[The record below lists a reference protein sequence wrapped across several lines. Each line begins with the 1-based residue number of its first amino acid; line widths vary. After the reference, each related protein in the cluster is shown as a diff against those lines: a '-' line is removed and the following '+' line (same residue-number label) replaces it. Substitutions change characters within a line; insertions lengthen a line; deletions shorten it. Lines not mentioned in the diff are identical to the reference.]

1 MGWIVLDVGTTN
13 MRCRY
18 IQDGH
23 ILVKAVRNI
32 GVRNTAMSGSK
43 EPLKEA
49 PRDCIRECMV
59 KGSVSFK
66 QLEGIAASGMISS
79 NLGLWEVPHVETP
92 AGLKEL
98 ASGCQKSLFPEI
110 APLPIW
116 FVPGVKNST
125 ATEEMNISRIDFMR
139 GEEVEAM
146 GALKLTGQ
154 KGPLV
159 FVSPGSHM
167 KYVLIDEQNRIVQS
181 LTTMGGELLWAISRG
196 TILADSI
203 PETLVEEMEED
214 YLRQGMEAC
223 RSFGFTRACFMVR
236 SLHLFTESQENARA
250 NFLNGIL
257 LEQDIRALEAGMAGS
272 RDIPFLIGGRKLLRQ
287 MFRKALILK
296 GYPEG
301 RVIELDDDIVEA
313 SSSVGVMAVLEER
326 SRMEG

>member
-1 MGWIVLDVGTTN
+1 
-13 MRCRY
+13 
-18 IQDGH
+18 
-23 ILVKAVRNI
+23 
-32 GVRNTAMSGSK
+32 MSGTK

-49 PRDCIRECMV
+49 LKDCIEECMA
-59 KGSVSFK
+59 KDAVSFE

-79 NLGLWEVPHVETP
+79 NLGLWEVSHVETP
-92 AGLKEL
+92 AGLEEL
-98 ASGCQKSLFPEI
+98 ASGCQQKLFPEI
-110 APLPIW
+110 APIPIW
-116 FVPGVKNST
+116 FVPGVKNSIRGGG
-125 ATEEMNISRIDFMR
+125 MDISRIDFMR

-167 KYVLIDEQNRIVQS
+167 KYVLVDEQNRIVQS
-181 LTTMGGELLWAISRG
+181 LTTMGGELLWAISRE

-203 PETLVEEMEED
+203 PGTLVEELEED

-223 RSFGFTRACFMVR
+223 RRFGFTRACFMVR
-236 SLHLFTESQENARA
+236 SLHLFTESQANARA

-272 RDIPFLIGGRKLLRQ
+272 REIPFLLGGRKLLRK

-296 GYPEG
+296 GYPEEN
-301 RVIELDDDIVEA
+301 VIELEDDIVEA
-313 SSSVGVMAVLEER
+313 SASAGALAVLETR
-326 SRMEG
+326 NRMGG